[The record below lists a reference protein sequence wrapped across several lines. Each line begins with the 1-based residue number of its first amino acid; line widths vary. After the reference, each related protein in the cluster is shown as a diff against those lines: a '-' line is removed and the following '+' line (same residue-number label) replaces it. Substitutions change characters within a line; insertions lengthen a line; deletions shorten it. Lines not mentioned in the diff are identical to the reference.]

1 MKKLK
6 SVFFRFINNHF
17 VLLALSLPCPF
28 IALNV
33 KMTTILFILF
43 LIYCFIIMILAF
55 KSNFTCLDNIV
66 HIIINREENI
76 ARKEHYEFMQKVNE
90 ALDEDGVTDPFARFQ
105 LIMLMLEVKRCGDKD
120 DKIGEKMAKI
130 YNEQGLSCHH

>member
-1 MKKLK
+1 
-6 SVFFRFINNHF
+6 
-17 VLLALSLPCPF
+17 
-28 IALNV
+28 
-33 KMTTILFILF
+33 
-43 LIYCFIIMILAF
+43 MILAF